1 MKQEMLI
8 TQISPDQ
15 VGEFISESFYQELT
29 ENFQQKFPTEVKSVM
44 LSRAAVETALSGEDV
59 SGIKFMNGLEEAND
73 PSSRMLVLIPCNYTV
88 TASLPNSII
97 NQHGFMT
104 NTGQVISLEKTW
116 QVLFNHVL
124 NFKKLAPE
132 MSYTRINRGSFMG
145 RVRLTEFLDATTC
158 DNFIYHFGYL
168 AEENLPYKLII
179 QPSDGMEMYV
189 EQSMPCPGSSGCP
202 AVTTSND
209 PCALTQITTAMLG
222 SGAESQLNL
231 LRTFRDKILTDKF
244 NGVEVEKYY
253 TISASLLEAIDK
265 TQNKEA
271 IFKCLYDKYI
281 ATSLNAISQNDE
293 ETAFVL
299 FQEAM
304 QHLTETHLY
313 Q

>member
-44 LSRAAVETALSGEDV
+44 LSRAAVETTLSGEDV
-59 SGIKFMNGLEEAND
+59 SGIKFMNGLEDASD

-104 NTGQVISLEKTW
+104 NTGQIISLERTW

-124 NFKKLAPE
+124 NFKKLDPA
-132 MSYTRINRGSFMG
+132 MSYTQINRGSFMG
-145 RVRLTEFLDATTC
+145 RKILTALI
-158 DNFIYHFGYL
+158 DNAKVDDLIYHFGYDV
-168 AEENLPYKLII
+168 EKGYSYKAVIHPEHNVFLIG
-179 QPSDGMEMYV
+179 D
-189 EQSMPCPGSSGCP
+189 QSYPCPGSTGCP
-202 AVTTSND
+202 GSGTD
-209 PCALTQITTAMLG
+209 PCALTRITTSMLG
-222 SGAESQLNL
+222 TEAEGQLNT
-231 LRTFRDKILTDKF
+231 LRAFRDKILTDKF
-244 NGVEVEKYY
+244 SGVEVEKYY

-271 IFKCLYDKYI
+271 IFKGLYDKYI

-304 QHLTETHLY
+304 QHLTETYLY

>member
-8 TQISPDQ
+8 TQISPDR

-44 LSRAAVETALSGEDV
+44 LSRKVVETVLNAENV
-59 SGIKFMNGLEEAND
+59 SGIKFMNGLEDAND

-104 NTGQVISLEKTW
+104 NTGEVISLERTW

-124 NFKKLAPE
+124 NFKKLDPTMA
-132 MSYTRINRGSFMG
+132 YTQINRGSFMG
-145 RVRLTEFLDATTC
+145 REILTELVCSTKV
-158 DNFIYHFGYL
+158 NNLVYHFGHSIDADYS
-168 AEENLPYKLII
+168 YKAIIHPESNMFLIG
-179 QPSDGMEMYV
+179 D
-189 EQSMPCPGSSGCP
+189 QSYPCPGSTGCP
-202 AVTTSND
+202 TTGKD
-209 PCALTQITTAMLG
+209 PCALTRITTTMLG
-222 SGAESQLNL
+222 TEAEGQLNT
-231 LRTFRDKILTDKF
+231 LRAFRDKILTDKLS
-244 NGVEVEKYY
+244 GVEVEKYY

-265 TQNKEA
+265 TPNQGA
-271 IFKCLYDKYI
+271 IFKGLYDKYI
-281 ATSLNAISQNDE
+281 ATSLNAINQNDE
-293 ETAFVL
+293 ETAFAL

-304 QHLTETHLY
+304 QHLAETYLY

>member
-44 LSRAAVETALSGEDV
+44 LSRTAVETVLNGENI
-59 SGIKFMNGLEEAND
+59 SGIKFMNGLEDAND

-104 NTGQVISLEKTW
+104 NTGETISLERTW

-124 NFKKLAPE
+124 NFKKLDPV
-132 MSYTRINRGSFMG
+132 MGYTQINRGSFMG
-145 RVRLTEFLDATTC
+145 RVRLSEFLKNTAC
-158 DNFIYHFGYL
+158 DDFIYHFGHL
-168 AEENLPYKLII
+168 MEENLPYKLII
-179 QPSDGMEMYV
+179 QPSDGMRMYV
-189 EQSMPCPGSSGCP
+189 EQAMPCPGTAGCP

-209 PCALTQITTAMLG
+209 PCALTRITTTMLG
-222 SGAESQLNL
+222 TEAEGQLNT
-231 LRTFRDKILTDKF
+231 LRAFRDKILTDKLS
-244 NGVEVEKYY
+244 GVEVEKYY

-265 TQNKEA
+265 TPNQEA
-271 IFKCLYDKYI
+271 IFKGLYDKYI
-281 ATSLNAISQNDE
+281 ATSLNAINQNDE
-293 ETAFVL
+293 ETAFLV

-304 QHLTETHLY
+304 QHLTETYLY

>member
-29 ENFQQKFPTEVKSVM
+29 ENFHQKFPTEVKSVM
-44 LSRAAVETALSGEDV
+44 LSRTAVETVLNGENV
-59 SGIKFMNGLEEAND
+59 SGIKFMNGLEDAND

-104 NTGQVISLEKTW
+104 NTGKVISLEKTW

-124 NFKKLAPE
+124 NFKKLDPA
-132 MSYTRINRGSFMG
+132 MAYTLINRGSFMG
-145 RVRLTEFLDATTC
+145 RVLLTEFLAATAC
-158 DNFIYHFGYL
+158 DNIIYHFGYL
-168 AEENLPYKLII
+168 VEENLPYKLII
-179 QPSDGMEMYV
+179 QPADGIKMFGEMSV
-189 EQSMPCPGSSGCP
+189 PCPGGAGCP
-202 AVTTSND
+202 TVTTSND
-209 PCALTQITTAMLG
+209 PCALTRITTNMLG
-222 SGAESQLNL
+222 TEAEGQLNI
-231 LRTFRDKILTDKF
+231 LRVFRDKILTDKF
-244 NGVEVEKYY
+244 SGVEVEKYY

-271 IFKCLYDKYI
+271 IFKDLYDNYI

-293 ETAFVL
+293 ETAFLL

-304 QHLTETHLY
+304 QHLTETYLY

>member
-44 LSRAAVETALSGEDV
+44 LSRAAVETALSGENV
-59 SGIKFMNGLEEAND
+59 SGIKFMNGLEDAND

-97 NQHGFMT
+97 KQHGFMT
-104 NTGQVISLEKTW
+104 NTGQIISLERTW

-124 NFKKLAPE
+124 NFKKLDPA
-132 MSYTRINRGSFMG
+132 MSYTQINRGAFMG
-145 RVRLTEFLDATTC
+145 RILLTEFLAATTC
-158 DNFIYHFGYL
+158 DSIIYHFGYL
-168 AEENLPYKLII
+168 VEENLPYKLII
-179 QPSDGMEMYV
+179 QPADGIKMFGEMSV
-189 EQSMPCPGSSGCP
+189 PCPGGAGCP

-209 PCALTQITTAMLG
+209 PCALTQITTTMLG
-222 SGAESQLNL
+222 NEAESRLNL
-231 LRTFRDKILTDKF
+231 LRTFRDKIVTDKF
-244 NGVEVEKYY
+244 SGVEVEKYY

-271 IFKCLYDKYI
+271 IFKGLYDKYI
-281 ATSLNAISQNDE
+281 ASSLNAISQNDE

-304 QHLTETHLY
+304 QHLTETYLY

>member
-1 MKQEMLI
+1 MKQEM
-8 TQISPDQ
+8 QIAQIRPEQ
-15 VGEFISESFYQELT
+15 VGEFISESFYKELT
-29 ENFQQKFPTEVKSVM
+29 ENFQQKFPTEIRSVTLNRM
-44 LSRAAVETALSGEDV
+44 AVETAMSGENV
-59 SGIKFMNGLEEAND
+59 SGIKFMNGLEDAND
-73 PSSRMLVLIPCNYTV
+73 PSSRILVLIPCNYTV

-97 NQHGFMT
+97 NQYGFMT
-104 NTGQVISLEKTW
+104 NTGEIISLERTW

-124 NFKKLAPE
+124 NFKKLDPE
-132 MSYTRINRGSFMG
+132 MSYTKINRGSFMG
-145 RVRLTEFLDATTC
+145 RVRLGEFLNATDC
-158 DNFIYHFGYL
+158 HNFIYHFGHL
-168 AEENLPYKLII
+168 AEEDLPYKLII
-179 QPSDGMEMYV
+179 QPSDGMKMFI
-189 EQSMPCPGSSGCP
+189 EQAMPCPGTAGCP

-209 PCALTQITTAMLG
+209 PCALTQITTTMLG

-244 NGVEVEKYY
+244 SGVEVEKYY

-271 IFKCLYDKYI
+271 IIKGLYDKYI

-293 ETAFVL
+293 ATAFVL

-304 QHLTETHLY
+304 QHLTETYLY